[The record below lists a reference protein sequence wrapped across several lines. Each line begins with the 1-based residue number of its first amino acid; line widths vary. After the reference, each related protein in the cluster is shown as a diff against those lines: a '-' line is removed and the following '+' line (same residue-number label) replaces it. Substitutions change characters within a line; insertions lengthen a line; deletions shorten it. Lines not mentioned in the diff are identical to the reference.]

1 MDRGGFRWTLV
12 WESQAQR
19 RYQIGVEEERQGSFG
34 DGNPRLN
41 FKLLM
46 FFVHHMGK
54 RGSR

>member
-34 DGNPRLN
+34 NGNPRLN